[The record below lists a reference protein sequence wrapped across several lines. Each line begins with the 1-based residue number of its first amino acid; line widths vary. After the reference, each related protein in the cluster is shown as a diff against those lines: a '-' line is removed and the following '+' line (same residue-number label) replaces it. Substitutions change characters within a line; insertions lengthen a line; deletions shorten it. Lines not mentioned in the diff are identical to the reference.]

1 MSSGAMPTLPSRSV
15 ASPADLRSTTPK
27 QGRTAVSAIIDFT
40 EAVYDLELSNEDWLP
55 TVLKR
60 GLPVLEHGLGVAGIE
75 YGRPPDGGPVQLL
88 RIHVASGRGHNW

>member
-1 MSSGAMPTLPSRSV
+1 M
-15 ASPADLRSTTPK
+15 
-27 QGRTAVSAIIDFT
+27 SAIIDFT